1 MAEEIVN
8 GRLESCLDL
17 CRAARGQ
24 EGAERDATLAR
35 IEALLSA
42 HLEQERQR
50 ALQAC
55 NAETQ
60 RRCQAQILE
69 QIQDSV
75 ITMDLGGY
83 ITSWNRGAEQLFG
96 YGTEEV
102 LGRHI
107 LFLYADE
114 DEESLDFDAFLE
126 HGSHAME
133 VRRRKKS
140 GEVFWASLSLSLM
153 RDEAGKPVGL
163 VGYLIDITER
173 LEIEEKLRLHARIVE
188 DSDQGIIITDA
199 DEFIVSVNAAFTRIT
214 GYSREEAVGQTPDL
228 LRSGL
233 HDEVFRQQV
242 RAAMHGGG
250 PWQGELWGKRKNG
263 EIYPQWVAVSAIRN
277 SLGEVTHAFSIFS
290 DISERKRNEERI
302 HRLSNYDTLTGLP
315 NRMLLQRLVDQML
328 SEALRNK
335 SHGALMFI
343 DLSRFKAVNDTL
355 GHDFGDEL
363 LRQIGQRF
371 RSALRNED
379 VLARV
384 GSDEFV
390 VALFDIARR
399 EHAAIVAQKLLAE
412 LENPVSYNNAE
423 VCVGASIGIAVY
435 PEDGCDTLSLLRF
448 ADIAMN
454 MAKTADD
461 GNYVFYSAEMNQR
474 SQDRLS
480 IETGLRR
487 ALAHGELLLHFQPKV
502 SIVEGGIVGAE
513 ALIRWLHPEE
523 GMIPPVRFIPVAEET
538 GLILDVGAWVL
549 EAACAQIGAWRKA
562 GLAMPPIAVNLS
574 AREFSPALPGR
585 VRDALLRH
593 GIAPGDIELE
603 ITESMLMHGADA
615 VVRVMDELVALG
627 VTLALDDFGTG
638 FSSLSYLKRFPI
650 TTLKIDRSFV
660 IGIPEDSD
668 DCAIAS
674 AVVSMARNLQHKVV
688 AEGVEEECQL
698 AFLRGLGCDQ
708 IQGYLFSRPVPAE
721 DFERMVRDGVRLK

>member
-1 MAEEIVN
+1 MAEERERIP
-8 GRLESCLDL
+8 SCLAL
-17 CRAARGQ
+17 CRAARDQSG
-24 EGAERDATLAR
+24 EELAATLGQL
-35 IEALLSA
+35 ETLL
-42 HLEQERQR
+42 LLQQEEGRQH
-50 ALQAC
+50 ALQSC

-60 RRCQAQILE
+60 QRCQAQILE

-96 YGTEEV
+96 YSAEEV

-114 DEESLDFDAFLE
+114 DEDFLDFDAVLE
-126 HGSHAME
+126 NGSHAME

-140 GEVFWASLSLSLM
+140 GEVFWASLSLSLI
-153 RDEAGKPVGL
+153 RDEQGQPSGL

-214 GYSREEAVGQTPDL
+214 GYSREEAIGKTPDL

-242 RAAMHGGG
+242 RAAMHGAG

-277 SLGEVTHAFSIFS
+277 PRGEVTHAFSIFS

-302 HRLSNYDTLTGLP
+302 HRLSNYDALTGLP
-315 NRMLLQRLVDQML
+315 NRILLQRLLDQML
-328 SEALRNK
+328 SEAMRNK

-343 DLSRFKAVNDTL
+343 DLSRFKSINDTL

-363 LRQIGQRF
+363 LRQIGRRF
-371 RSALRNED
+371 RQSLRDED
-379 VLARV
+379 VVARV

-399 EHAAIVAQKLLAE
+399 EHAAIVAQKLLTE
-412 LENPVSYNNAE
+412 LEHPIAHNGQE
-423 VCVGASIGIAVY
+423 VCVGASIGIAIY

-454 MAKTADD
+454 MAKKVDD
-461 GNYVFYSAEMNQR
+461 GNYVFYSAEMNLR
-474 SQDRLS
+474 SQERLG

-487 ALAHGELLLHFQPKV
+487 ALAQGELLLHFQPKV
-502 SIVEGGIVGAE
+502 SIVDGGIVGAE
-513 ALIRWLHPEE
+513 ALVRWHHPEE
-523 GMIPPVRFIPVAEET
+523 GMIPPGRFIPVAEET
-538 GLILDVGAWVL
+538 GLILDIGTWVL
-549 EAACAQIGAWRKA
+549 EAACAQVGAWRKA
-562 GLAMPPIAVNLS
+562 GLAMPPVAVNLS

-585 VRDALLRH
+585 VREALLRH
-593 GIAPGDIELE
+593 DILPGDIELE
-603 ITESMLMHGADA
+603 ITESMLMHGAEA

-650 TTLKIDRSFV
+650 STLKIDRSFV
-660 IGIPEDSD
+660 IGIPGDAD

-688 AEGVEEECQL
+688 AEGVEEVDQL
-698 AFLRGLGCDQ
+698 VFLRGLGCDQ
-708 IQGYLFSRPVPAE
+708 IQGYLFSRPLPAE
-721 DFERMVRDGVRLK
+721 DFARMVRDGVRLK